1 MNLSEQPPVPEEAS
15 SGADAVSLD
24 AQLEA
29 MTAERDRHAKDK
41 IELITKASAL
51 AKDLEAVRAEL
62 AAATEEKDRA
72 VSAVAGERDGAVL
85 HRDRLSAELDAL
97 RAELSAA
104 HGAKEKAAVLAAQAS
119 AEIAYL
125 KDRLAAAGS
134 PDPLVVFCDY
144 AREKTIAAVAW
155 TRAKIP
161 EGHAALP
168 WFDRIVEATATAGR
182 LTASF
187 LRWLA
192 PRLVEAYQWAKPR
205 ALELYAKAKHEIE
218 TRYKQS

>member
-15 SGADAVSLD
+15 NGVDAVSLD
-24 AQLEA
+24 AQIEA
-29 MTAERDRHAKDK
+29 IKAERDRHASDK

-51 AKDLEAVRAEL
+51 SKDLDAARAQL
-62 AAATEEKDRA
+62 AAAAEEKDVA
-72 VSAVAGERDGAVL
+72 VSAAVAERDGAAA

-97 RAELSAA
+97 RAELASA
-104 HGAKEKAAVLAAQAS
+104 HGAKEKAAALAAHAS
-119 AEIAYL
+119 AEIGYL
-125 KDRLAAAGS
+125 KERLAAAGS
-134 PDPLVVFCDY
+134 PDPLVVLADY

-168 WFDRIVEATATAGR
+168 WFDRFIEAATTAGR
-182 LTASF
+182 MTASF

-205 ALELYAKAKHEIE
+205 VLELYAKAKSEIE
-218 TRYKQS
+218 TRLKQS

>member
-1 MNLSEQPPVPEEAS
+1 MNLSEQPPVAEEAS
-15 SGADAVSLD
+15 TGVEAVSLD

-29 MTAERDRHAKDK
+29 VTAERDRHAKDK

-51 AKDLEAVRAEL
+51 SRELDAARAQL
-62 AAATEEKDRA
+62 ASAAEEKDRA
-72 VSAVAGERDGAVL
+72 VSAVSVERDGAAAD
-85 HRDRLSAELDAL
+85 RDRLRAELDAL
-97 RAELSAA
+97 RAELASAN
-104 HGAKEKAAVLAAQAS
+104 GAREKAAALATQVT

-134 PDPLVVFCDY
+134 PDPLVVLTDY
-144 AREKTIAAVAW
+144 AREKTKLAIAW

-161 EGHAALP
+161 EGHPALP
-168 WFDRIVEATATAGR
+168 WFDRTVEGVATAGR
-182 LTASF
+182 LSADF

-205 ALELYAKAKHEIE
+205 ALQLYAKAKSEIE
-218 TRYKQS
+218 ARIKQS